1 MLISSLAFADATDAY
16 ECLLE
21 LRIYTP
27 APLSSVVKQILIVR
41 IFDGGFSAKPFC
53 GHSYTD
59 KNLFNILPPK
69 RTQKGHK
76 KDTDDTLFENFSR
89 QILYL
94 F

>member
-1 MLISSLAFADATDAY
+1 MLISSLAFADAIDAY

-27 APLSSVVKQILIVR
+27 APLSSVITQILIVR
-41 IFDGGFSAKPFC
+41 SFYGGYSAKSSS
-53 GHSYTD
+53 GHSDTD

-76 KDTDDTLFENFSR
+76 KDNDDTLFENFSR
-89 QILYL
+89 LILYL